1 MSDETT
7 NNGTVEAATQSE
19 APSLQEGV
27 ETTSSAPPI
36 VDEYQQRVDALLKH
50 HEKTEEYKQQNAK
63 QEEEQKVRTYENI
76 SLDEGESFDAIYDTQ
91 PPEVQRLLGSLRGDY
106 TRKMQALSKQR
117 RELEDLQS
125 TLTTSDAYKALQQ
138 AATEASASG
147 EEFDPFDTNSFQAYV
162 DRQVTQKLQQ
172 VLQPLAEQ
180 QQQNANMRK
189 LNDFMDQHPELKTD
203 ENIRSAVRDM
213 LVANESLNLQQA
225 YWIVKGQQS
234 KHLQQQQQKQE
245 QQKKDINRQVASR
258 IGNGRKNGLTIPP
271 NAHELKG
278 VDIYEMLL
286 AQKK

>member
-1 MSDETT
+1 M
-7 NNGTVEAATQSE
+7 
-19 APSLQEGV
+19 
-27 ETTSSAPPI
+27 
-36 VDEYQQRVDALLKH
+36 
-50 HEKTEEYKQQNAK
+50 
-63 QEEEQKVRTYENI
+63 
-76 SLDEGESFDAIYDTQ
+76 
-91 PPEVQRLLGSLRGDY
+91 
-106 TRKMQALSKQR
+106 
-117 RELEDLQS
+117 
-125 TLTTSDAYKALQQ
+125 
-138 AATEASASG
+138 
-147 EEFDPFDTNSFQAYV
+147 
-162 DRQVTQKLQQ
+162 
-172 VLQPLAEQ
+172 LQPLAEQ